1 MRVNK
6 MTASLVEK
14 TSQDFWKEVKKCR
27 KTKSGVSSC
36 ADGANGPQEV
46 CNVFMKK
53 ILRFV

>member
-1 MRVNK
+1 MA
-6 MTASLVEK
+6 ASLVEK